1 MNRPRVTAQHSFEPT
16 ENRTWAGD
24 FHTTP
29 EVEVSVS
36 FDLHDHASALDLL
49 DAAVRQVKAQIEET
63 QGDVTERNRAAI
75 DEEIRE
81 AHTIARRRES
91 Q

>member
-1 MNRPRVTAQHSFEPT
+1 MTRPRVTAQHTVESI

-24 FHTTP
+24 FRTTP

-36 FDLHDHASALDLL
+36 FDLHDHEAALAAL
-49 DAAVRQVKAQIEET
+49 DAAVREVRAQIEET
-63 QGDVTERNRAAI
+63 KEG
-75 DEEIRE
+75 
-81 AHTIARRRES
+81 S